1 MKLNLIKLGMASLVA
16 VLLAAASSLPSSQQY
31 QQYST
36 QNGASGATVT
46 LRAGVAGGMDRVAA
60 LNMMLTMN
68 ASQQAS
74 AKAIFDEED
83 AVTKPLVEQ
92 LKQASDA
99 LLSSQKAASPDA
111 EIDQLARNMSS
122 ISGDILA
129 IDAKAQSRV
138 YGLLSAD
145 QKQKLEQLPH
155 PIFGVSAPLLPPG
168 PVFMSVPGKPLQD

>member
-1 MKLNLIKLGMASLVA
+1 MKLNFIKLGMVAFGA
-16 VLLAAASSLPSSQQY
+16 VLLAAGSSLPSSQQY

-36 QNGASGATVT
+36 QNGSSGATVT
-46 LRAGVAGGMDRVAA
+46 VAAGVAGGMDRAAA
-60 LNMMLTMN
+60 LNMMLSLN
-68 ASQQAS
+68 ASQQAN

-83 AVTKPLVEQ
+83 AVTKPLFEQ

-99 LLSSQKAASPDA
+99 LLSSQKTAAPDA

-129 IDAKAQSRV
+129 IDAKAQSKV
-138 YGLLSAD
+138 YTLLSAD

-155 PIFGVSAPLLPPG
+155 PVSGVSAPLLPPG
-168 PVFMSVPGKPLQD
+168 PVFMSAPGRFRQD